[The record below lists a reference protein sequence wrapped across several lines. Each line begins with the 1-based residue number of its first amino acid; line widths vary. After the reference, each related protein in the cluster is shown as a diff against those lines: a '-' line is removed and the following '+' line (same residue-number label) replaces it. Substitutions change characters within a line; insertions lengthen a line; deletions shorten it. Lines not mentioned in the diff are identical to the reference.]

1 MKIECE
7 NTIRRLNLQNL
18 HKQNVKRGHMCL
30 QKKQKKKKN
39 HRPAKI
45 GNVLFAKPHPKY
57 EYANL
62 QVAYQEKNILTFNH
76 LMVLMYCFARRT
88 EKNLQKQQKV
98 LPVSPNLFQPLSQ
111 VLLSQHPLLLTILL
125 FGIVS
130 NLNLHV
136 NKFF

>member
-1 MKIECE
+1 M
-7 NTIRRLNLQNL
+7 
-18 HKQNVKRGHMCL
+18 
-30 QKKQKKKKN
+30 
-39 HRPAKI
+39 
-45 GNVLFAKPHPKY
+45 FAKPHPKY

-76 LMVLMYCFARRT
+76 LMILMYCFARRT

-98 LPVSPNLFQPLSQ
+98 LPVSSNLFQPLSQ

-136 NKFF
+136 NKFFKNNCQTTEKIKQLTTIIYRHQHKVPQHHRFLFVKVLAFSCCLWHW